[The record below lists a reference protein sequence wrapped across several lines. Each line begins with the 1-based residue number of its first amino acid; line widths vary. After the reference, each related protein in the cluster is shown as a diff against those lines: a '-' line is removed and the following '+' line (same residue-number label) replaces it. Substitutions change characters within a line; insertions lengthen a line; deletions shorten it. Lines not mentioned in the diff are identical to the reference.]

1 MGIKILE
8 TTANSISAEY
18 YESISD
24 GSSSDAAYLQ
34 WVLNADGEST
44 RSQRTSDKSNNYAV
58 TFTGLTANKSYYLTG
73 TLYDANGGKIEG
85 NGTPVTTLQGDK
97 TVTIYANDGTGQSVS
112 NTFPFGTTITIPDCP
127 FSAPPGKTFAGYAGT
142 ASATSAQWQPGQ
154 TTTVY
159 VDRVFYCVWQEITV
173 PTHTISYNAN
183 GGYGAPSSQ
192 TVREDTNV
200 QISTTI
206 PSRSGYTFANWVSVG
221 LTSGYT
227 MAVSPG
233 QTLGTTTEDIELTAE
248 WYQYSVDVIAGDY
261 IANVSRQYQGIPF
274 IDYNGNTQTSCW
286 VDCTLSSQSG
296 YQVTFDGWYNASDVK
311 VSSAQRY
318 TVSGISSNLALTA
331 KATATVLATYTVTYA
346 PGANG
351 VGSTQTQT
359 KTEGTAITLR
369 GVTFTRDG
377 YVQTGWSLTDGGAK
391 AYSLGAQYT
400 QDASVTLYPY
410 WQKET
415 ADVTTID
422 NLPAGTIVKDTIDG
436 AEFEFIVVNQGVP
449 QQSSLYDSS
458 CNGTWLMLKQLYNQ
472 QVWNGSGSTSLYSG
486 SQIATY
492 LNGDFYN
499 LLSANLRN
507 ALQTAKIP
515 YASGTSVSAGTS
527 GVESKVFLL
536 SALELGLQ
544 NGLSENFGE
553 NSWADIILACQTK
566 TVPDT
571 WNVGDS
577 CSMTINNK
585 TYAIDIIGKNHDDY
599 ADGSGKAPLTFQMHT
614 TYATQYKMNGAES
627 NSCGWV
633 NCLVRTSNAFPTLR
647 KVMPAEV
654 VAAMK
659 AVTKKTS
666 AGSASSAIDT
676 TEDTLFLL
684 SEIEVQGT
692 RTFSYAGEGTQY
704 EYYKTAANRKK
715 NRAWYLR
722 SPRLDSTSCFDR
734 TGWSGEADWSVASEV
749 DGIAAAWCF

>member
-206 PSRSGYTFANWVSVG
+206 PSRPGYTFANWVAVG

-227 MAVSPG
+227 MSVSPG
-233 QTLGTTTEDIELTAE
+233 QTLGTTPEDIELTAE

-331 KATATVLATYTVTYA
+331 KATATVLTTYTVTYA

-377 YVQTGWSLTDGGAK
+377 YVQTGWSLTDGGEK

-472 QVWNGSGSTSLYSG
+472 QVWNGNGSTSLYSG

-577 CSMTINNK
+577 CNMTINNK

-614 TYATQYKMNGAES
+614 TYATNYKMNGDAY
-627 NSCGWV
+627 NNCGWV
-633 NCLVRTSNAFPTLR
+633 NCLVRKWTAFPDMR

-666 AGSASSAIDT
+666 AGNASSAIDT
-676 TEDTLFLL
+676 TEDTMFLL

-704 EYYKTAANRKK
+704 EYYQTAANRKK

-722 SPRLDSTSCFDR
+722 SPRLNETSCFCR
-734 TGWSGEADWSVASEV
+734 TGWSGEADWSVASNV